1 MAGIGGQLLAR
12 LLAMADPVR
21 PILAGAEAS
30 ADRAVDSASSTASGR
45 SPADKICL
53 FKGLWRVPTGG
64 RIVGGPGE

>member
-1 MAGIGGQLLAR
+1 M
-12 LLAMADPVR
+12 R